1 MFTCEEMMILEEMEL
16 LSLPVEICVE
26 RLRDNLNNVEDAFT
40 KEFLREMILK
50 IEGLTDQEYFALLDK
65 AL

>member
-1 MFTCEEMMILEEMEL
+1 MFTCEEMVILDEMEL
-16 LSLPVEICVE
+16 LSLPVEMCVE

-50 IEGLTDQEYFALLDK
+50 IEGLTDQEYFASLDK

>member
-1 MFTCEEMMILEEMEL
+1 MFTCEEMVILEEMEL

-50 IEGLTDQEYFALLDK
+50 IEGLTDQEYFVLLDK
-65 AL
+65 VL

>member
-16 LSLPVEICVE
+16 LSLPVEMCVE

-50 IEGLTDQEYFALLDK
+50 IEGLTDQEYFVLLDK
-65 AL
+65 VL

>member
-50 IEGLTDQEYFALLDK
+50 IEGLTKQEYFDWIIS
-65 AL
+65 

>member
-50 IEGLTDQEYFALLDK
+50 IEGLTDQEYFASLDK